1 MKKSTKKRLLIVGIV
16 FAVLVIGGVV
26 AFNVAVNKMFS
37 KVTQTISD
45 SDLLKDNG
53 SVELPVV
60 TEGNDAGP
68 AENLKIKLDAETMKR
83 LESKISVSDKFAVLS
98 LLAKALPSEEY
109 SRLLSFA
116 KDGISQE
123 ELTQAMQILQENL
136 TDENKEQIKQ
146 YYSKYLYLLEE

>member
-1 MKKSTKKRLLIVGIV
+1 VKKSTKKRLLIAGIV

>member
-1 MKKSTKKRLLIVGIV
+1 MRLRRPSVKKSTKKRLLIAGIV

-60 TEGNDAGP
+60 TEGMMQARQKI
-68 AENLKIKLDAETMKR
+68 LK
-83 LESKISVSDKFAVLS
+83 
-98 LLAKALPSEEY
+98 
-109 SRLLSFA
+109 
-116 KDGISQE
+116 
-123 ELTQAMQILQENL
+123 
-136 TDENKEQIKQ
+136 
-146 YYSKYLYLLEE
+146 

>member
-1 MKKSTKKRLLIVGIV
+1 MHLRRPSVKKSTKKRLLIAGIV

-68 AENLKIKLDAETMKR
+68 AKNLKI
-83 LESKISVSDKFAVLS
+83 S
-98 LLAKALPSEEY
+98 LTP
-109 SRLLSFA
+109 
-116 KDGISQE
+116 
-123 ELTQAMQILQENL
+123 
-136 TDENKEQIKQ
+136 KQ
-146 YYSKYLYLLEE
+146 

>member
-1 MKKSTKKRLLIVGIV
+1 ML
-16 FAVLVIGGVV
+16 FLVIGGVV

-68 AENLKIKLDAETMKR
+68 AENLKIKLDAETMKQ

>member
-1 MKKSTKKRLLIVGIV
+1 M
-16 FAVLVIGGVV
+16 
-26 AFNVAVNKMFS
+26 
-37 KVTQTISD
+37 QTRQKI
-45 SDLLKDNG
+45 L
-53 SVELPVV
+53 
-60 TEGNDAGP
+60 
-68 AENLKIKLDAETMKR
+68 IKLDAETMKR

-146 YYSKYLYLLEE
+146 YYLKYLYLLEE